1 MDKHPDK
8 KRKENWTKGEVEALL
23 TGYINNHSEIESRF
37 SIKLTAQVKEAC
49 WQDILE
55 R

>member
-23 TGYINNHSEIESRF
+23 TGYIKHHSEIESRF

-49 WQDILE
+49 WQDIFE